1 MTMLRLGRE
10 QPRIRRELSR
20 RIGYTNGLH
29 DIFRFARVVTYAH
42 SIAPATDASLR
53 AAIMDSEQVK
63 GTKYVDGVIDAARAL
78 GLLTKVGGRLTLS
91 DKGYALYGVQ
101 QMSKSPELQRAMML
115 NAVLDSDGEATLNL
129 LDLIASGVSSSS
141 LGKSLFER
149 MLRII
154 DLRREWAEEKIPI
167 KLVRDVILGDL
178 ADSRSRLEK
187 AIAIDRKPTQSH
199 TWSTYREG
207 QRLTAEQ
214 RVQRFYDHTINPR
227 RGWLRDLGCIEEQG
241 RNQYWIT
248 EAGKRLLNSFKRASC
263 YSTSVFILP
272 LSPDLMDLLGVGLHD
287 STHDL
292 FWYAT
297 ASYYANP
304 AIQAQLTTTEH
315 FKLINSIYPHVKL
328 HLFNEATIESLYHVI
343 SSLLAVKGQ
352 YIGRSIFEK
361 QLDDVG
367 QAYPGSM
374 YRLRQRYGGSGY
386 IAMKTS
392 FGKDSISACQ

>member
-42 SIAPATDASLR
+42 SITPATDASLR
-53 AAIMDSEQVK
+53 AAIMDNEQVK
-63 GTKYVDGVIDAARAL
+63 GTKYVDGVIDVARAL

-101 QMSKSPELQRAMML
+101 QMGKSSELQRAMIL

-129 LDLIASGVSSSS
+129 LDLIASGVSSAY

-154 DLRREWAEEKIPI
+154 DLRREWAEEQVPI
-167 KLVRDVILGDL
+167 KLARDMILGDL
-178 ADSRSRLEK
+178 ADSRIRLEK
-187 AIAIDRKPTQSH
+187 AITIDRKPTQ

-214 RVQRFYDHTINPR
+214 RVHRFYDHTINPR
-227 RGWLRDLGCIEEQG
+227 RGWLRDLGCIEEQS
-241 RNQYWIT
+241 RNQYRIT
-248 EAGKRLLNSFKRASC
+248 EAGERLLTSFKGASC
-263 YSTSVFILP
+263 YSNSVFILP
-272 LSPDLMDLLGVGLHD
+272 LSSDLMDLLGVKLHD
-287 STHDL
+287 STRDL

-304 AIQAQLTTTEH
+304 ALQTQLTTTEH
-315 FKLINSIYPHVKL
+315 FNLINSIYPHVKL
-328 HLFNEATIESLYHVI
+328 HLFNEATVESLYLVT
-343 SSLLAVKGQ
+343 SARLAVNGQ
-352 YIGRSIFEK
+352 FIDRSIFEK
-361 QLDDVG
+361 QLDDIG
-367 QAYPGSM
+367 HAYSGSV

-386 IAMKTS
+386 IVMKPHL
-392 FGKDSISACQ
+392 G